1 MFIGEYIHNLDD
13 KNRLA
18 IPVKFRL
25 ELKNGAV
32 VAQGL
37 DSCLFMLTRKE
48 WEKFTAKLAEL
59 PFGKADA
66 RGFSRFLLASAM
78 EVKLDNLGRILLPDY
93 LKKYAGIKKK
103 AIITGVN
110 NRIEIWDE
118 IKWNSYK
125 KSIENQAEKLAE
137 AMGELGV

>member
-1 MFIGEYIHNLDD
+1 MFIGEYNHNLDD
-13 KNRLA
+13 KNRVA
-18 IPVKFRL
+18 VPTKFRA

-37 DSCLFMLTRKE
+37 DSCLFLLSKKE
-48 WEKFTAKLAEL
+48 WEKTVEKLSNL

-78 EVKLDNLGRILLPDY
+78 EVKLDGLGRILLPDY
-93 LKKYAGIKKK
+93 LKKYAGLNKKVVF
-103 AIITGVN
+103 AGVN
-110 NRIEIWDE
+110 TRLEIWDE
-118 IKWNSYK
+118 IKWQTYK
-125 KSIENQAEKLAE
+125 KGIARQAEKLAE